1 MLSLCADGGEV
12 TPMPTIRTLRLHY
25 GMSMVELAMASGVPV
40 RRLGA
45 IEYGLEHLDRE
56 CAVRFA
62 RIFGLSPEALLPQ
75 QARGARSSQLQ
86 RAGATLTAALLS
98 GILLLQAP
106 TALQPALLWL
116 RATAASSMHAT
127 PTAIPTPRASQLPL
141 PSRLQV
147 SLGNRVVEQP
157 TVVPQAHTT
166 DVQRFAATPQ
176 PQPTFWLDERG
187 PHGCPIDITDGQI
200 VVTQFYGEGSHAPA
214 NVWGAIDLAIDADGD
229 GYAEPS
235 ATNGVRVVATHDGIA
250 RVYPNSWPAGN
261 MVLLEHSSGWTT
273 GYAHLSSFA
282 VSDGQEV
289 QAGMP
294 LGVVGSTGLSTGP
307 HLHYEV
313 RYGGSNH
320 DPLDLVP
327 CVAPTSTE

>member
-1 MLSLCADGGEV
+1 
-12 TPMPTIRTLRLHY
+12 MPTIRTLRLHH

-62 RIFGLSPEALLPQ
+62 RIFGLAPEVLLPHKPR
-75 QARGARSSQLQ
+75 ATRSSQLQ
-86 RAGATLTAALLS
+86 RAGTTLTAALLS

-116 RATAASSMHAT
+116 RATTASSLPVT
-127 PTAIPTPRASQLPL
+127 PTPQASQLTF

-147 SLGNRVVEQP
+147 SLAHQVAALPSAVP
-157 TVVPQAHTT
+157 TAHAPEL
-166 DVQRFAATPQ
+166 QRFAATPL
-176 PQPTFWLDERG
+176 PQPVFWLDEAG
-187 PHGCPIDITDGQI
+187 PHGCPIDIADGQI
-200 VVTQFYGEGSHAPA
+200 VVTQYYAEGSHAPA
-214 NVWGAIDLAIDADGD
+214 DVWGAIDLAIDANGD

-235 ATNGVRVVATHDGIA
+235 ATNGVTVVATHDGIA
-250 RVYPNSWPAGN
+250 RVYPDSWPAGN

-282 VSDGQEV
+282 ISDGQEIH
-289 QAGMP
+289 AGMP
-294 LGVVGSTGLSTGP
+294 LGVVGSTGLSSGP

-313 RYGGSNH
+313 RYSGSNR
-320 DPLDLVP
+320 DPLGLVP
-327 CVAPTSTE
+327 CVAPASAE